1 MKIKVRKF
9 EKKPYKE
16 YVEIELTEKKQIKYT
31 KRIIAIPVGSTQR
44 QKTITTA

>member
-16 YVEIELTEKKQIKYT
+16 YVEIGLTEKKTNKIY
-31 KRIIAIPVGSTQR
+31 
-44 QKTITTA
+44 